1 MPGQRDGLILGVDPG
16 LAGTGFALFAE
27 PNLVLACSTVVTIPG
42 RDGARLLTITNHL
55 RALLADNPPA
65 EASIE
70 ELFMGRNSVIAHL
83 SGVVRRAGSDFVVL
97 DVGGVGYLVTVATQ
111 TRQQLPPPGGD
122 VELHIH
128 THVREDQLNLYGFAS
143 VEELELFE
151 MLIQVDGVGPKA
163 GLNILSAAS
172 LEVLKRAIMS
182 EDAAPIRRA
191 SGVGARTAAKVI
203 IELKP
208 RLDAVATLDAV
219 PRAAAIAGDGA
230 VPKAVESALRNLGFS
245 SQEARTGIESVDWKA
260 SPDTQQALAA
270 ALKALGRK

>member
-1 MPGQRDGLILGVDPG
+1 
-16 LAGTGFALFAE
+16 
-27 PNLVLACSTVVTIPG
+27 
-42 RDGARLLTITNHL
+42 
-55 RALLADNPPA
+55 
-65 EASIE
+65 
-70 ELFMGRNSVIAHL
+70 VIAHL
-83 SGVVRRAGSDFVVL
+83 SGVVLRAGPDFVVL
-97 DVGGVGYLVTVATQ
+97 DVGGVGYLVTVAAQ

-128 THVREDQLNLYGFAS
+128 SHVREDQFALYGFAS

-151 MLIQVDGVGPKA
+151 MLIQVDGVGPRV

-191 SGVGARTAAKVI
+191 SGVGQRTAAKVI

-208 RLDAVATLDAV
+208 SLDAVASLEAV

-230 VPKAVESALRNLGFS
+230 VPKAVEDELRNLGFS
-245 SQEARTGIESVDWKA
+245 PQEARAGLESVDWKS
-260 SPDTQQALAA
+260 SPSTQDALAT

>member
-1 MPGQRDGLILGVDPG
+1 MANLTHAVGAGEDAGGAPRRSRARCDRDRAVPRPEPGIRKGSDK
-16 LAGTGFALFAE
+16 
-27 PNLVLACSTVVTIPG
+27 
-42 RDGARLLTITNHL
+42 
-55 RALLADNPPA
+55 
-65 EASIE
+65 
-70 ELFMGRNSVIAHL
+70 VIGHL
-83 SGVVRRAGSDFVVL
+83 SGVVRRAGPDFVVL
-97 DVGGVGYLVTVATQ
+97 DVGGVGYIVTVASQ

-151 MLIQVDGVGPKA
+151 MLIQVDGVGPKV

-191 SGVGARTAAKVI
+191 SGVGQRTAAKVI

-208 RLDAVATLDAV
+208 RLDAVAALEAV
-219 PRAAAIAGDGA
+219 PRAAAMTGDGA
-230 VPKAVESALRNLGFS
+230 VPKAVETALRNLGFS
-245 SQEARTGIESVDWKA
+245 SQEARTGLESVDWKSA
-260 SPDTQQALAA
+260 PSTQEALAS